1 MRRLI
6 LAFAA
11 VAPLLLVILWIRGM
25 PLAGIAV
32 LALSHVLILIPT
44 LLPNVQWLGP
54 VVTHFAAEA
63 KEVWLTIDDGPTEDT
78 PAMLD
83 ALEARGVTATFFLK
97 GELSAAHPERVAAI
111 TGRGH
116 SIGNHSHTHPSGSF
130 WCLGPRSVAAQ
141 IDRCAA
147 AIPATPWFR
156 APVGMKNPFV
166 HPHLARRGLRLIGWS
181 VRGFDATRDDENA
194 VVRRIVARVT
204 NGAIV
209 VMHQGRTWSVR
220 TVSRVVDELLGQG
233 YTFVVPADS
242 RLKTNR

>member
-6 LAFAA
+6 LAFAG

-54 VVTHFAAEA
+54 VVTHFAPEG

-78 PAMLD
+78 SAMLE
-83 ALEARGVTATFFLK
+83 ALEARGVKATFFLK

-111 TGRGH
+111 AGRGH

-130 WCLGPRSVAAQ
+130 WCLGPRAIAAQ

-147 AIPATPWFR
+147 AIPPTPWFR

-204 NGAIV
+204 GGAIV

-233 YTFVVPADS
+233 YTFVIPSDS

>member
-6 LAFAA
+6 LAFAGA
-11 VAPLLLVILWIRGM
+11 APLLLAVLWIRGM

-32 LALSHVLILIPT
+32 LALSHALILIPT

-54 VVTHFAAEA
+54 VVTHFTPEA

-78 PAMLD
+78 SALLD
-83 ALEARGVTATFFLK
+83 ALDARGVKATFFLK

-111 TGRGH
+111 VERDH
-116 SIGNHSHTHPSGSF
+116 SIGNHSYTHPSGSF
-130 WCLGPRSVAAQ
+130 WCLGPRAVAMQ

-147 AIPATPWFR
+147 AIPPTPWFR

-194 VVRRIVARVT
+194 VVRRIVPRVKG
-204 NGAIV
+204 GAIV
-209 VMHQGRTWSVR
+209 VVHQGRSWSVR
-220 TVSRVVDELLGQG
+220 TVSRVVDELLGRG
-233 YTFVVPADS
+233 HTFVVPDDS

>member
-11 VAPLLLVILWIRGM
+11 VAPLLLVFLWIRHM

-54 VVTHFAAEA
+54 VVTHFTPEA

-78 PAMLD
+78 PALLD
-83 ALEARGVTATFFLK
+83 ALGTRGVKGTFFLK
-97 GELSAAHPERVAAI
+97 GALSAAHPERIAAI
-111 TGRGH
+111 LDRGH

-130 WCLGPRSVAAQ
+130 WCLGPRAVAAQ

-147 AIPATPWFR
+147 VIPPTCWFR

-166 HPHLARRGLRLIGWS
+166 HPHLARRGLRLIGWT

-194 VVRRIVARVT
+194 VVRRIVPQVT
-204 NGAIV
+204 GGAIV
-209 VMHQGRTWSVR
+209 VMHQGRAWSVR
-220 TVSRVVDELLGQG
+220 TISRVVDELIAQG
-233 YTFVVPADS
+233 YTFVVPDDS